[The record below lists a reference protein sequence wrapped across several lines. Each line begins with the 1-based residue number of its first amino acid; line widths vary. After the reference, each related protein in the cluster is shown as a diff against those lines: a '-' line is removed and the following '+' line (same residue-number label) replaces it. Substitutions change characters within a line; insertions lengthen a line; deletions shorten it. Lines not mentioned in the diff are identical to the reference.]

1 MKKYLSFV
9 LSATL
14 SISALTSTA
23 VFAESTKSS
32 APNVNSI
39 VFFGDSIARGY
50 GLEDGEYT
58 YAQLCKDYFGCNVDN
73 FASDGLDSYEL
84 MKALQ
89 RGDEDK
95 KQAIENSEVVVIS
108 IGGNDII
115 HRASKQTLNFAAKK
129 GLLKE
134 GYTADDIPEDPG
146 AYAMKTMIDL
156 DAFKD
161 YAKSGLMA
169 SLELNTELKAFSMNL
184 RLSEG
189 NNAYGQNEG
198 VIKNQI
204 IPNISE
210 SVKAIKEIN
219 PDAQV
224 IVQTI
229 YQPFQFSPE
238 YVAENY
244 GESGYSTFITTIR
257 SDFNLIMDTFR
268 EELKNVE
275 DIEIVDV
282 LQTFTGLESLADS
295 CDVTPGY
302 AYYFT
307 DIQEPMEAEEE
318 GGKTMD
324 FHPNQKGHIAI
335 ASDLINQIKVKDK
348 STGEFVKPAPAKRDI
363 DPETG
368 KETSSLIV
376 QTIDS
381 IDNIEK
387 CPPLVMGQ
395 IVVALPEK
403 LTPGDINDDGYVDAG
418 DGGIILDEYAHLS
431 TNDDSILTAEQ
442 KQKADINYDRYVD
455 ATDATY
461 ALMYYAYL
469 STLPTSEEPLDI
481 FGYMHKINMDYAKN
495 K

>member
-14 SISALTSTA
+14 SMSALTSTA
-23 VFAESTKSS
+23 VFAESTESS

-161 YAKSGLMA
+161 YAKSGLLA

-189 NNAYGQNEG
+189 NNAYGENEG

-257 SDFNLIMDTFR
+257 SDFNSIMDTFR

-295 CDVTPGY
+295 CDATPGY

-376 QTIDS
+376 KTL
-381 IDNIEK
+381 DNIDDIEN

-395 IVVALPEK
+395 IVETLPEK
-403 LTPGDINDDGYVDAG
+403 LVPGDINDDGLVDAN
-418 DGGIILDEYAHLS
+418 DASIILDEYAHLS
-431 TNDDSILTAEQ
+431 TGDGSSILDDEQ
-442 KQKADINYDRYVD
+442 KQKADINYDGKVN
-455 ATDATY
+455 ANDATY
-461 ALMYYAYL
+461 ALMYYSYL
-469 STLPTSEEPLDI
+469 STLSEGEEALDI
-481 FGYMHKINMDYAKN
+481 FAYMHKSNVDDAKS
-495 K
+495 